1 MVINQESTL
10 EPPAAWQTEVPGKTG
25 NDSETHPASAKSGE
39 VIKVKMPLGRPE
51 VSPLG
56 SRYLRTG
63 TTWSICLGGGLAG
76 HPSNGGSWTLKGTEE
91 MGGEGWPSMGSQIAH
106 RTNRNMVTWR
116 TPPAHKGK

>member
-63 TTWSICLGGGLAG
+63 TTWSICLGGGPGRASEQRRVLDPKG
-76 HPSNGGSWTLKGTEE
+76 NGRDG
-91 MGGEGWPSMGSQIAH
+91 
-106 RTNRNMVTWR
+106 R
-116 TPPAHKGK
+116 